1 MASQQIKLSIV
12 IFKVEECITPNMYE
26 VRFHGRG
33 GQGAVTAA
41 NILAIAAV
49 KQGYYAQS
57 FPYFGVERRGAPVQA
72 FTRIDDKRI
81 DIRMNVYN
89 PDAVVVLD
97 PSLMD
102 VIDVTEG
109 LKKGGI
115 IVINTSKKPE
125 DFELGDYKIATV
137 DATKIALEHKLG
149 SMAAPIV
156 NTAILGAYAKAVGNV
171 KIEYVVEA
179 IRENA
184 PAKKEENALAAKDA
198 YEQTI
203 LGW

>member
-1 MASQQIKLSIV
+1 MRDKILMVS
-12 IFKVEECITPNMYE
+12 FKVEKGIPSTMYE

-49 KQGYYAQS
+49 KQGYYAQA

-72 FTRIDDKRI
+72 FTRIDNRRI
-81 DIRMNVYN
+81 DIRMNVYE

-97 PSLMD
+97 PSLME
-102 VIDVTEG
+102 VVDVTVG
-109 LKKGGI
+109 LKEDGI
-115 IVINTSKKPE
+115 VVINTSKKPE
-125 DFELGDYKIATV
+125 EFKLGNFRVATV
-137 DATKIALEHKLG
+137 DATKIALERKLG

-156 NTAILGAYAKAVGNV
+156 NTAILGAYARAVGNV
-171 KIEYVVEA
+171 DIDYVVEA

-184 PAKKEENALAAKDA
+184 PAKKEENAQAAKKA
-198 YEQTI
+198 YENTI

>member
-1 MASQQIKLSIV
+1 
-12 IFKVEECITPNMYE
+12 MYE

-72 FTRIDDKRI
+72 FTRIDNRKI
-81 DIRMNVYN
+81 DLRMNVYT
-89 PDAVVVLD
+89 PDAVVILD
-97 PSLMD
+97 PSLIG
-102 VIDVTEG
+102 VVDVTEG
-109 LKKGGI
+109 LKEGGI
-115 IVINTSKKPE
+115 MIVNTSKKPE
-125 DFELGDYKIATV
+125 ELHLEDYKIATV
-137 DATKIALEHKLG
+137 DATKIAIEHKLG
-149 SMAAPIV
+149 SLAAPIV
-156 NTAILGAYAKAVGNV
+156 NTAILGAYARAVGNV
-171 KIEYVVEA
+171 KIEYVLEA

-203 LGW
+203 VR

>member
-1 MASQQIKLSIV
+1 MV
-12 IFKVEECITPNMYE
+12 RFKVKNIITLTMYE

-49 KQGYYAQS
+49 KQGFYAQS

-72 FTRIDDKRI
+72 FTRIDDKKI
-81 DIRMNVYN
+81 DVRMNVYN

-109 LKKGGI
+109 LKEGGI
-115 IVINTSKKPE
+115 IVINTAKKPE
-125 DFELGDYKIATV
+125 EFNLGNYKVATV
-137 DATKIALEHKLG
+137 EATKIALEHKLG

-171 KIEYVVEA
+171 KIEYVLEA

-198 YEQTI
+198 YEQTV

>member
-1 MASQQIKLSIV
+1 
-12 IFKVEECITPNMYE
+12 MYE

-41 NILAIAAV
+41 NILAYASM
-49 KQGYYAQS
+49 KQGFYAQA

-72 FTRIDDKRI
+72 FTRIDKNRI
-81 DIRMNVYN
+81 DLRMNVYE

-97 PSLMD
+97 PTLMNVVD
-102 VIDVTEG
+102 ITQG

-115 IVINTSKKPE
+115 IVINTAKKPE
-125 DFELGDYKIATV
+125 NFNFSDYKVATV
-137 DATKIALEHKLG
+137 NATEIAILHHLG
-149 SMAAPIV
+149 SQAAPIV

-171 KIEYVVEA
+171 KIEHILEA

-184 PAKKEENALAAKDA
+184 PAKKEENAKAAEDA
-198 YEQTI
+198 YEKTI

>member
-1 MASQQIKLSIV
+1 
-12 IFKVEECITPNMYE
+12 MYE

-41 NILAIAAV
+41 NILAIAAM
-49 KQGYYAQS
+49 KQGFYSQA

-81 DIRMNVYN
+81 DLRMNVYN
-89 PDAVVVLD
+89 PDAIVVLD
-97 PSLMD
+97 PTLMA
-102 VIDVTEG
+102 VVDVTKG
-109 LKKGGI
+109 LKEGGI
-115 IVINTSKKPE
+115 IIINTSKKPE
-125 DFELGDYKIATV
+125 DFDFPGFKVATV
-137 DATKIALEHKLG
+137 NATEIALNHKLG
-149 SMAAPIV
+149 SQAAPIV
-156 NTAILGAYAKAVGNV
+156 NTAILGAYSRAVGNV
-171 KIEYVVEA
+171 KIDYILEA

-198 YEQTI
+198 YEKTV

>member
-1 MASQQIKLSIV
+1 MKT
-12 IFKVEECITPNMYE
+12 FKVMSAYPFPMYE

-41 NILAIAAV
+41 NILAYASM
-49 KQGYYAQS
+49 KQGFYAQA

-72 FTRIDDKRI
+72 FTRIDKNRI
-81 DIRMNVYN
+81 DLRMNVYE

-97 PSLMD
+97 PTLMNVVD
-102 VIDVTEG
+102 ITQG

-115 IVINTSKKPE
+115 IVINTAKKPE
-125 DFELGDYKIATV
+125 NFNFSDYKVATV
-137 DATKIALEHKLG
+137 NATEIAILHHLG
-149 SMAAPIV
+149 SQAAPIV

-171 KIEYVVEA
+171 KIEHILEA

-184 PAKKEENALAAKDA
+184 PAKKEENAKAAEDA
-198 YEQTI
+198 YEKTI

>member
-1 MASQQIKLSIV
+1 
-12 IFKVEECITPNMYE
+12 MYE

-49 KQGYYAQS
+49 KQGYYPQS

-72 FTRIDDKRI
+72 FTRIDDKKI
-81 DIRMNVYN
+81 DIRMNVYS

-102 VIDVTEG
+102 VVDVTVG
-109 LKKGGI
+109 LKEGGI
-115 IVINTSKKPE
+115 VIINTSKKPE
-125 DFELGDYKIATV
+125 EFKLGNYKVATV

-156 NTAILGAYAKAVGNV
+156 NTAILGAYAKAIGNV
-171 KIEYVVEA
+171 EIDYVVEA

-198 YEQTI
+198 YEKTV

>member
-1 MASQQIKLSIV
+1 
-12 IFKVEECITPNMYE
+12 MYE

-72 FTRIDDKRI
+72 FTRIDNRKI
-81 DIRMNVYN
+81 DLRMNVYT
-89 PDAVVVLD
+89 PDAVVILD
-97 PSLMD
+97 PSLMG
-102 VIDVTEG
+102 VVDVTEG
-109 LKKGGI
+109 LKEGGI
-115 IVINTSKKPE
+115 IIVNTSKKPE
-125 DFELGDYKIATV
+125 ELHFENYKVATV
-137 DATKIALEHKLG
+137 DATKIAIEHKLG
-149 SMAAPIV
+149 SLAAPIV
-156 NTAILGAYAKAVGNV
+156 NTAILGAFARAVGNV
-171 KIEYVVEA
+171 KIEYVLEA

-203 LGW
+203 VR